1 MTPRAP
7 FRKDMYLIDY
17 EIDTE
22 DELNDINGDDISGE
36 DVEEESE
43 QFATELFEE
52 GFVVADD

>member
-1 MTPRAP
+1 
-7 FRKDMYLIDY
+7 MYLIDY